1 MEGHGGTPDRTRLAP
16 ANIGKRMGKRKCR
29 AATDSMIND
38 YREPAGG
45 TRCARVMMTI
55 EERHLLPW
63 NGQENFDRNIPGG
76 RSEEIAM
83 SMARIVSYA
92 GAAAATLLPIAIAA
106 RKSARHIAVSAVA
119 LSLALVISAFC
130 VPALA
135 AEAQDSVH
143 SLYQTLL
150 GAMKEGRTLGQ
161 SGRFARIDPVVRRL
175 FDIPSMARI
184 AVGGRWTTLSAVQQE
199 QVTAAFASYIS
210 ATYAE
215 RFDSY
220 SGQQLEVT
228 GQQPSGSA

>member
-1 MEGHGGTPDRTRLAP
+1 
-16 ANIGKRMGKRKCR
+16 
-29 AATDSMIND
+29 
-38 YREPAGG
+38 
-45 TRCARVMMTI
+45 
-55 EERHLLPW
+55 
-63 NGQENFDRNIPGG
+63 
-76 RSEEIAM
+76 M

-175 FDIPSMARI
+175 FDIPSMARV
-184 AVGGRWTTLSAVQQE
+184 AVGGIWTTLSAVQQE

-228 GQQPSGSA
+228 GQQSSGSGTMVRTRIIKAGGEPVGIDYLLRQNEGVWQIADVYLDGVISQLATQRSEFGAILRRDGFDGLLATLHRKVNLLTGTIAKAS